1 MGDAIDPRK
10 LLVEALG
17 AFGLVFAGSG
27 AVMVGFGNTRW
38 DSPLAVALVH
48 GLVIAVMIS
57 TFGRVSTGQF
67 NPAVTA
73 GLWVTRRLGSLPA
86 VGNVIAQLVGAIGAG
101 LTLVLLIPEGL
112 RDASNLGTPVVGPG
126 VDFLQAI
133 GIEAVLTFVLVL
145 VYFGTVVDRAAG
157 RSIDGLAV
165 GLTVTVGM
173 LVGGYLTGGI
183 MNPARAL
190 GPALLSGEWTDQLV
204 WWIGPVIGGVVAAMV
219 YHYVFAEDAR
229 SGVEAT

>member
-10 LLVEALG
+10 LLVEAIG
-17 AFGLVFAGSG
+17 TFSFVFAGAG
-27 AVMVGFGNTRW
+27 AAMVGFGNTRW
-38 DSPLAVALVH
+38 DNPLAVALAH

-57 TFGRVSTGQF
+57 TFGRISTGQF

-73 GLWVTRRLGSLPA
+73 GMWVTRRIGSLPA
-86 VGNVIAQLVGAIGAG
+86 AGNVIAQLIGAIGAG
-101 LTLVLLIPEGL
+101 LLLVLLIPEGL
-112 RDASNLGTPVVGPG
+112 RDASNLGTPVLGPG
-126 VDFLQAI
+126 VEFLQAI
-133 GIEAVLTFVLVL
+133 GIEAALTFVLVL
-145 VYFGTVVDRAAG
+145 VYFGTVIDRPAG
-157 RSIDGLAV
+157 RRIDGLAV

-190 GPALLSGEWTDQLV
+190 GPALLSGEWTDQLI
-204 WWIGPVIGGVVAAMV
+204 WWIGPVIGGVLAAMV
-219 YHYVFAEDAR
+219 YHYVFAEDAN